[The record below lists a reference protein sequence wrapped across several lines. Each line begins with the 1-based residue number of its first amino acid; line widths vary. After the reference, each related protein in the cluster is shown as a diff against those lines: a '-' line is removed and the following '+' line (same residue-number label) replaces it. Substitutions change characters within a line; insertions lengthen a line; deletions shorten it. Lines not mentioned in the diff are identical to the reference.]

1 MTPAMRQL
9 GVRVKRMQARGLLD
23 DFDLQVLRS
32 AVRATSPG
40 ECMQLLDMI
49 EDGAAPSQDPSRWV
63 KPAMPRTMEQV
74 KAEVE
79 AERRGRH

>member
-1 MTPAMRQL
+1 MTPAMQQL
-9 GVRVKRMQARGLLD
+9 GVLVKRMQARGLLD
-23 DFDLQVLRS
+23 EFDLKVLRS
-32 AVRATSPG
+32 AVRNTTPG

-49 EDGAAPSQDPSRWV
+49 EAGQPPDTSGCV
-63 KPAMPRTMEQV
+63 KPATPRTMEQV